1 MKDWSEVKFQAY
13 NGLDTDYKAEVIAY
27 YIWKRHPEI
36 DGVLLKRLGGNNRS
50 FHKDLKQIKEEFT
63 DVKEKI
69 ISVESYREGLYDYLP
84 EGIFHP
90 PSLKH
95 SQHNI
100 VDVVEQIRQEKRVEQ
115 KQRTFF
121 QPFELEVYFCQLKAF
136 EVMDS
141 LDGLNLRNHFVAI
154 LEELWPLLNLL
165 DDRNA
170 QVFAYLLPHFHA
182 ARGKRIWIEQC
193 LIALL
198 QVPIQISFTSSQI
211 EVFDAMSATITL
223 GDLQLGLTTV
233 LADAYCDGGLNWKI
247 EFGPIPYE
255 ELHLYLEGSPL
266 RRLLQA
272 IYDYCL
278 PNTATAIETF
288 VTLPTEH
295 AFEISTNNNSLLGY
309 STYL

>member
-1 MKDWSEVKFQAY
+1 MKNLNGVKFQAY
-13 NGLDTDYKAEVIAY
+13 NVLDTDYKAEVIAY
-27 YIWKRHPEI
+27 YIWKKQVEI
-36 DGVLLKRLGGNNRS
+36 DGVLLKRLGSNNRS

-63 DVKEKI
+63 DANEKV

-90 PSLKH
+90 PSLRH

-100 VDVVEQIRQEKRVEQ
+100 VEVVEQIRHEKRVEQ
-115 KQRTFF
+115 KQRAFF

-136 EVMDS
+136 ELTDS
-141 LDGLNLRNHFVAI
+141 FDGMNLRNHFVVM
-154 LEELWPLLNLL
+154 LEELWPLLKLL

-170 QVFAYLLPHFHA
+170 TVFAYLLPHFHA

-193 LIALL
+193 LTALL
-198 QVPIQISFTSSQI
+198 QVPVQISFTSSHI
-211 EVFDAMSATITL
+211 EVFDALSTRITL
-223 GDLQLGLTTV
+223 GDIQLGLTTV

-266 RRLLQA
+266 RGLLQT

-278 PNTATAIETF
+278 PSAAVVIETF
-288 VTLPTEH
+288 VTLPNEH
-295 AFEISTNNNSLLGY
+295 AFIISTNNNSLLGY

>member
-1 MKDWSEVKFQAY
+1 MKNLNGVKFQAY

-27 YIWKRHPEI
+27 YIWKKQEEI
-36 DGVLLKRLGGNNRS
+36 DGVLLKRLGSNNRS

-63 DVKEKI
+63 DANEKV

-90 PSLKH
+90 PSLRH
-95 SQHNI
+95 SQYNI
-100 VDVVEQIRQEKRVEQ
+100 VEVVEQIRHEKRVEQ
-115 KQRTFF
+115 KQRAFF

-136 EVMDS
+136 ELTDS
-141 LDGLNLRNHFVAI
+141 FDGVNLRNHFVVM
-154 LEELWPLLNLL
+154 LEELWPLLKLL

-182 ARGKRIWIEQC
+182 ARGKRVWIEQC
-193 LIALL
+193 LTALL
-198 QVPIQISFTSSQI
+198 QVPVQISFTSSHI
-211 EVFDAMSATITL
+211 EVFEALSTRITL
-223 GDLQLGLTTV
+223 GDIQLGLTTV

-266 RRLLQA
+266 RGLLQA

-278 PNTATAIETF
+278 PNAAAVIEMF
-288 VTLPTEH
+288 VTLPNEH
-295 AFEISTNNNSLLGY
+295 AFIISTNNNSLLGY